1 MQNEKI
7 KDEEI
12 VMIPVPA
19 ELLLEAGIYEG
30 DPMQMYADGH
40 KIIIQNIDDA
50 KDFVCDNDCENCPIA
65 GTDCD
70 GDCEG
75 CPCNNNCDE
84 SEAN

>member
-7 KDEEI
+7 NDNET
-12 VMIPVPA
+12 VMIPVPTK
-19 ELLLEAGIYEG
+19 LLLEAGIYDD
-30 DPMQMYADGH
+30 DPMQMYADGR

-50 KDFVCDNDCENCPIA
+50 KDFVCDSDCENCPIA
-65 GTDCD
+65 DTDCD
-70 GDCEG
+70 GDCES

>member
-7 KDEEI
+7 KDKET

-19 ELLLEAGIYEG
+19 ELLLESGIYEG

-40 KIIIQNIDDA
+40 KIVIQNIDDI
-50 KDFVCDNDCENCPIA
+50 KNFVCDNDCENCPIA
-65 GTDCD
+65 DTDCD

>member
-7 KDEEI
+7 KDKET

-19 ELLLEAGIYEG
+19 KLLLEAGIYED
-30 DPMQMYADGH
+30 DPMQMYADGR
-40 KIIIQNIDDA
+40 KIIIQNIDDI
-50 KDFVCDNDCENCPIA
+50 KNFVCDNDCENCPIA
-65 GTDCD
+65 DTDCD

-84 SEAN
+84 SEVN

>member
-7 KDEEI
+7 KDKET

-19 ELLLEAGIYEG
+19 KLLLEAGIYED
-30 DPMQMYADGH
+30 DPMQMYADGR
-40 KIIIQNIDDA
+40 KIIIQNIDDI
-50 KDFVCDNDCENCPIA
+50 KNFVCDNDCENCPIA
-65 GTDCD
+65 ETDCD

>member
-7 KDEEI
+7 KDKET
-12 VMIPVPA
+12 VMIPVPTK
-19 ELLLEAGIYEG
+19 LLLEAGIYED
-30 DPMQMYADGH
+30 DPMQMYADGR

-50 KDFVCDNDCENCPIA
+50 KDFVCDSDCENCPIA
-65 GTDCD
+65 DTDC
-70 GDCEG
+70 ES

>member
-7 KDEEI
+7 KYKET

-19 ELLLEAGIYEG
+19 KLLLEAGIYED

-40 KIIIQNIDDA
+40 KIVIQNIDDI
-50 KDFVCDNDCENCPIA
+50 KNFVCDNDCENCPIA
-65 GTDCD
+65 DTDCD

>member
-7 KDEEI
+7 KDEEA

-30 DPMQMYADGH
+30 DPMQMYADGR
-40 KIIIQNIDDA
+40 KIIIQNIDDS

-65 GTDCD
+65 ETDCD

-84 SEAN
+84 SEVN

>member
-7 KDEEI
+7 KDKET

-19 ELLLEAGIYEG
+19 KLLLEAGIYED
-30 DPMQMYADGH
+30 DPMQMYADGR
-40 KIIIQNIDDA
+40 KIIIQNIDDE

-65 GTDCD
+65 DTDCD
-70 GDCEG
+70 GDCER

-84 SEAN
+84 SEVN

>member
-7 KDEEI
+7 KDKET
-12 VMIPVPA
+12 VMIPVPTK
-19 ELLLEAGIYEG
+19 LLLEAGIYDD
-30 DPMQMYADGH
+30 DPMQMYADGR

-50 KDFVCDNDCENCPIA
+50 KDFVCDSDCENCPIA
-65 GTDCD
+65 DTDCD
-70 GDCEG
+70 GDCES

>member
-7 KDEEI
+7 KDKET
-12 VMIPVPA
+12 VMIPVPTK
-19 ELLLEAGIYEG
+19 LLLEAGIYED
-30 DPMQMYADGH
+30 DPMQMYADGR

-50 KDFVCDNDCENCPIA
+50 KDFVCDSDCENCPIA
-65 GTDCD
+65 DTDCD
-70 GDCEG
+70 GDCES

>member
-7 KDEEI
+7 KDKET
-12 VMIPVPA
+12 VMIPVPTK
-19 ELLLEAGIYEG
+19 LLLEAGIYED
-30 DPMQMYADGH
+30 DPMQMYADGR

-65 GTDCD
+65 DIDCD
-70 GDCEG
+70 GDCED
-75 CPCNNNCDE
+75 CPCSDNCDE

>member
-7 KDEEI
+7 KDKET

-50 KDFVCDNDCENCPIA
+50 KDFVCDNDC
-65 GTDCD
+65 D